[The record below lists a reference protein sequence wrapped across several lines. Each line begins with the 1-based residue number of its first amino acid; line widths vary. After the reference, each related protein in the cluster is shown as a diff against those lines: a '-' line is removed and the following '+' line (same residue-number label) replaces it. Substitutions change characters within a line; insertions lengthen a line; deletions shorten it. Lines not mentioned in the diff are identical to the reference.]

1 MSDPFDLHIQ
11 GGPAALPQKDL
22 SRAGVTGTTCG
33 GVECFYGIR
42 YGRLS
47 KPDTPRS
54 AVTPASG
61 QLDVRHLTEVPV
73 FPQLPSRL
81 EALMGPGI
89 GENPQSDEA
98 FYLNVWTPEG
108 GTDLPVMVFLHGGA
122 WVSGGGAAR
131 WYRGAALAAEGMVVV
146 TLNYRI
152 GPNGHLEEDA
162 DQDPSDHRPMGDIL
176 TALQWVKDHICD
188 FGGDANRITLA
199 GQSAGAWYAWALA
212 GWPKAK
218 GVFDQVALL
227 SIPQI
232 SPWSGAHRSAF
243 TRDTVA
249 RCEEMQRQGDPQEV
263 ALLRAGAEVLSH
275 HTSPPGAMAPMYLP
289 VWPVAAAETPL
300 HVSALY
306 VRVTDH
312 EMSVFL
318 PQLAAGS
325 KQDVARLSTLRAQS
339 DPPNLSRACAQ
350 GWPQDWPHG
359 WSEDW
364 VETVTRAS
372 WLSFG
377 AFAEAIAKAAEGRGR
392 KVIRRQFAARSDL
405 PRVGAAHCFDL
416 PFQFG
421 NPADW
426 HDAPMLNG
434 WSSQAFEAL
443 SQEMRVDLAAFVLNT
458 SQPLNRRIGTPLPTE
473 CHIL

>member
-1 MSDPFDLHIQ
+1 MPLRPARCVMRSAARAFLASPLRHLSSEGGSVSDPFDLHIQ

-199 GQSAGAWYAWALA
+199 GQSAGHGTLGPWL
-212 GWPKAK
+212 GGRKPKAC
-218 GVFDQVALL
+218 L
-227 SIPQI
+227 I
-232 SPWSGAHRSAF
+232 R
-243 TRDTVA
+243 
-249 RCEEMQRQGDPQEV
+249 
-263 ALLRAGAEVLSH
+263 LR
-275 HTSPPGAMAPMYLP
+275 
-289 VWPVAAAETPL
+289 
-300 HVSALY
+300 
-306 VRVTDH
+306 
-312 EMSVFL
+312 F
-318 PQLAAGS
+318 
-325 KQDVARLSTLRAQS
+325 
-339 DPPNLSRACAQ
+339 
-350 GWPQDWPHG
+350 
-359 WSEDW
+359 
-364 VETVTRAS
+364 
-372 WLSFG
+372 
-377 AFAEAIAKAAEGRGR
+377 
-392 KVIRRQFAARSDL
+392 
-405 PRVGAAHCFDL
+405 
-416 PFQFG
+416 
-421 NPADW
+421 
-426 HDAPMLNG
+426 
-434 WSSQAFEAL
+434 
-443 SQEMRVDLAAFVLNT
+443 
-458 SQPLNRRIGTPLPTE
+458 
-473 CHIL
+473 

>member
-1 MSDPFDLHIQ
+1 MSDPFDLHMQ
-11 GGPAALPQKDL
+11 GGGAALPQKDV
-22 SRAGVTGTTCG
+22 SRAGAKGTTCG
-33 GVECFYGIR
+33 GVEWYYGIR

-54 AVTPASG
+54 RVAPATG
-61 QLDVRHLTEVPV
+61 QVRVRHLTEVPV

-98 FYLNVWTPEG
+98 FYLNVWTPKG

-162 DQDPSDHRPMGDIL
+162 PYADQDPTDHRPMEDIL

-212 GWPKAK
+212 GWSKAR
-218 GVFDQVALL
+218 GLFDQLALL

-232 SPWSGAHRSAF
+232 SPWSATHRSTF
-243 TRDTVA
+243 TRDAVA
-249 RCEEMQRQGDPQEV
+249 RCKEMQCQGEPQETT
-263 ALLRAGAEVLSH
+263 LLRAGAEVLSR
-275 HTSPPGAMAPMYLP
+275 HTSPLGAMAPMYLP

-300 HVSALY
+300 HVAALY

-325 KQDVARLSTLRAQS
+325 KQDVARLSALRAQS
-339 DPPNLSRACAQ
+339 DPPNLSHAC
-350 GWPQDWPHG
+350 PKG

-364 VETVTRAS
+364 SEDWAETVARAS

-377 AFAEAIAKAAEGRGR
+377 AFAEAIAKAAEECGR

-405 PRVGAAHCFDL
+405 PGVGAAHCFDL

-421 NPADW
+421 NPVDW
-426 HDAPMLNG
+426 HDAPMLDG
-434 WSSQAFEAL
+434 WSTEAFEAL
-443 SQEMRVDLAAFVLNT
+443 SQEMRADLAAFVLNDP
-458 SQPLNRRIGTPLPTE
+458 QPLKRRLGMPLPTE